1 MHPTLRWLNW
11 KDTITVSNEIFFIK
25 PNSEYV
31 KKWDEFVQTLLTAFP
46 NGICDGVTLTVTFG
60 PLDAA
65 PYAWR
70 TRRHDDSCARL
81 VVEVTNTY
89 RSNVVAQATIEAN
102 NDFNPTPNYG
112 IGLLSILVDTSW
124 LEQLA
129 DMQAEYGQTLFK
141 ETFFDVEKFLAET
154 DGKLSDDRQA
164 EFLFKEIVIG
174 EIVTQM
180 GDDMAEIRKVPGM
193 LEFLLEVLRTA
204 MVAQEAIWK
213 DDAL

>member
-1 MHPTLRWLNW
+1 M
-11 KDTITVSNEIFFIK
+11 SNEIFFIK

-31 KKWDEFVQTLLTAFP
+31 KKWDEFVETLFDSIYSA
-46 NGICDGVTLTVTFG
+46 GVTLTVTFG

-65 PYAWR
+65 PHAWR
-70 TRRHDDSCARL
+70 TRRHDDGCARL
-81 VVEVTNTY
+81 VVELTDAD
-89 RSNVVAQATIEAN
+89 RSNVVAQTTIEAH
-102 NDFNPTPNYG
+102 NDFNSTPNYG
-112 IGLLSILVDTSW
+112 IGLLAILADSSW

-141 ETFFDVEKFLAET
+141 STFFNVEKFLTET
-154 DGKLSDDRQA
+154 DGKLSADRQA
-164 EFLFKEIVIG
+164 EFLFTEIVIG
-174 EIVTQM
+174 EMVAKM
-180 GDDMAEIRKVPGM
+180 GDDMANIREVPGM

>member
-1 MHPTLRWLNW
+1 M
-11 KDTITVSNEIFFIK
+11 SNEIFFIK

-31 KKWDEFVQTLLTAFP
+31 TKWAEFVQTLPTAFP

-70 TRRHDDSCARL
+70 TRRHNDSCARL
-81 VVEVTNTY
+81 VVELTNTD
-89 RSNVVAQATIEAN
+89 RSDVVALASIVAH
-102 NDFNPTPNYG
+102 NPVNATPNYG
-112 IGLLSILVDTSW
+112 IGLLATLVDTSW

-129 DMQAEYGQTLFK
+129 DMQAEYSETLFK
-141 ETFFDVEKFLAET
+141 ATYFNVEKFLTET
-154 DGKLSDDRQA
+154 DGKLSADRQA
-164 EFLFKEIVIG
+164 EFLFTEIVIG
-174 EIVTQM
+174 EMAAKMV
-180 GDDMAEIRKVPGM
+180 DDMAEIRKVPGM
-193 LEFLLEVLRTA
+193 LEFLLEVVRTA

>member
-1 MHPTLRWLNW
+1 
-11 KDTITVSNEIFFIK
+11 VSNEIFFIK

-31 KKWDEFVQTLLTAFP
+31 TKWDEFVQTLPTAFP

-81 VVEVTNTY
+81 VVELTNAD
-89 RSNVVAQATIEAN
+89 RSDVVAQATIEAH
-102 NDFNPTPNYG
+102 NDFNSTPNYG
-112 IGLLSILVDTSW
+112 IGLLATLADNSW

-141 ETFFDVEKFLAET
+141 ATFFNVEKFLAET
-154 DGKLSDDRQA
+154 DGKLSADRQA
-164 EFLFKEIVIG
+164 EFLFTEIVIG
-174 EIVTQM
+174 EMVAKM
-180 GDDMAEIRKVPGM
+180 GDDMANIRKVPGM
-193 LEFLLEVLRTA
+193 LEFLLEVLRVTMA
-204 MVAQEAIWK
+204 AQEAIWK

>member
-1 MHPTLRWLNW
+1 M
-11 KDTITVSNEIFFIK
+11 SNEIFFIK

-31 KKWDEFVQTLLTAFP
+31 NKWDEFVQTVPTAFP

-81 VVEVTNTY
+81 VVELTNTD
-89 RSNVVAQATIEAN
+89 RSDVVAQATIEAHN
-102 NDFNPTPNYG
+102 TVNATPNYG
-112 IGLLSILVDTSW
+112 IGLLSILADNSW

-141 ETFFDVEKFLAET
+141 ETFFNVEKFLAET
-154 DGKLSDDRQA
+154 DGKLTADRQA
-164 EFLFKEIVIG
+164 EFLFTEIVIG
-174 EIVTQM
+174 EIVAKM
-180 GDDMAEIRKVPGM
+180 RDDLAEIRKVPGM

-204 MVAQEAIWK
+204 MDAQEAIWK